1 MTIHRGVECYDPYMQ
16 STPALTPLLMNA
28 RPLADVLTVKPERW
42 GELAAKLAVTYPQV
56 TGEDVVY
63 TLGTVYY
70 AFKQNRLVV
79 PYSHDGNEKLVEE
92 VVDFLEAFMT
102 ANGQWPYLNDQP
114 WYKNHGHVI
123 GIDINFYPNR
133 AQKSYKV
140 TPQFHKDTGG
150 NNIFVNLVFDNANP
164 IEATEW
170 FVDVEEPG
178 GLRAKWQERLLP
190 AEHRKELADL
200 RAYLRD
206 HRGEQ
211 QSLLEVQGG
220 VLEGRHICVSW
231 VDDLVWHATPTVNK
245 RYEYHAATANADYD
259 ATNAAATYLATVVQ
273 PYRSVDNYNT
283 DDYRV
288 LMYQSSGNFYIHL
301 VELIG
306 TIADDPDTRLAAWL
320 NSVKKRQQDID
331 CDVAVQA
338 WMAIYAKDRA
348 TFEKDVTLRDRA
360 SWRLTGGAAEA
371 TAYDVRLAKDTAIG
385 ESPSIT
391 EPPVGL
397 AKLRRANSAGSEEF
411 KKRLADVAA
420 ANAKVPRRFI
430 RTWVRIL
437 PKTSEE
443 LKAAGFKVQ

>member
-1 MTIHRGVECYDPYMQ
+1 
-16 STPALTPLLMNA
+16 MNA

-42 GELAAKLAVTYPQV
+42 GELAAKLAATYPPV
-56 TGEDVVY
+56 TGEDVVH

-70 AFKQNRLVV
+70 AFKQDRLLV
-79 PYSHDGNEKLVEE
+79 PEHHDGNEKLVGE

-114 WYKNHGHVI
+114 WYTSRGHVI
-123 GIDINFYPNR
+123 GIDINFYPDR
-133 AQKSYKV
+133 AQQSYKV

-178 GLRAKWQERLLP
+178 GLRAQWQERLLP
-190 AEHRKELADL
+190 AEHRRELADL

-245 RYEYHAATANADYD
+245 RYEYHAATAMADYA
-259 ATNAAATYLATVVQ
+259 ATNKAATILATTVQ
-273 PYRSVDNYNT
+273 PTRPLNY
-283 DDYRV
+283 
-288 LMYQSSGNFYIHL
+288 FYDHATLTYPTADGKFTVHL

-306 TIADDPDTRLAAWL
+306 SIADDQETTLTQWL
-320 NSVKKRQQDID
+320 KSQGKRQQDID
-331 CDVAVQA
+331 ADTAVNA
-338 WMAIYAKDRA
+338 WHALYAGNKA

-360 SWRLTGGAAEA
+360 SWRLTAGAAEA
-371 TAYDVRLAKDTAIG
+371 IAYDERLTKDPAYR
-385 ESPSIT
+385 ESPNMT

-397 AKLRRANSAGSEEF
+397 SKLRRANSAGSEEF

-420 ANAKVPRRFI
+420 ANATVPRRFI

-443 LKAAGFKVQ
+443 LKTAGFKVQ